1 VTTTRLRVLR
11 VALLTWATASFL
23 LALLPSGAGGLARAV
38 NAIVFLT
45 LGPAC
50 ALAGLLVR
58 KVPTA
63 VAGVIAV
70 AASLTVLVLSSQL
83 LLLIGLWA
91 PWRVT
96 AFVALTTVALVWVP
110 IRMWTEANP

>member
-1 VTTTRLRVLR
+1 MTATRLRRLR
-11 VALLTWATASFL
+11 VGLLTWATASL
-23 LALLPSGAGGLARAV
+23 VLALLPSGVGGPARAV

-50 ALAGLLVR
+50 ALAALLVR
-58 KVPTA
+58 RVPPA

-70 AASLTVLVLSSQL
+70 AASLTGLVLSSQL

-91 PWRVT
+91 PWGIT
-96 AFVALTTVALVWVP
+96 ALVALTTVALVLVP
-110 IRMWTEANP
+110 VRMWAEVNP